1 MSFELRKQFSFDAA
15 HTLERDIGAE
25 SSRRIHGHSY
35 RGELVLRGRVD
46 PATGML
52 VDFGHI
58 ERVLAQ
64 LRDALD
70 HRFLNEVDGL
80 GPATMENLCRWIWA
94 RAQPQLPQL
103 AAVAVYRDSAGER
116 CTFEGNAA

>member
-15 HTLERDIGAE
+15 HTLERHISAE

-35 RGELVLRGRVD
+35 RGELVLRGDLD
-46 PATGML
+46 PDSGML

-58 ERVLAQ
+58 ERVLAR

-70 HRFLNEVDGL
+70 HRFLNEVEDL

-94 RAQPQLPQL
+94 RARPELPL
-103 AAVAVYRDSAGER
+103 LRAVAVYRDSAGER
-116 CTFEGNAA
+116 CTFEEAQA

>member
-15 HTLERDIGAE
+15 HTLERDISAE

-35 RGELVLRGRVD
+35 RGELVLRGD
-46 PATGML
+46 IEADSGML

-70 HRFLNEVDGL
+70 HRFLNEVEGL
-80 GPATMENLCRWIWA
+80 GPATMENLCRWIWTRA
-94 RAQPQLPQL
+94 RPELPQL
-103 AAVAVYRDSAGER
+103 TAVAVYRDSAGER
-116 CTFEGNAA
+116 CTYEGGY